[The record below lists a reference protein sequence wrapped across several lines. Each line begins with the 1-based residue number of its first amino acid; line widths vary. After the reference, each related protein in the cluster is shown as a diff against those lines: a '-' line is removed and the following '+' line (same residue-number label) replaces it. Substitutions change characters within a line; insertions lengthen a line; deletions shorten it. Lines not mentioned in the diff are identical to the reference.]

1 MKRGKYMSKLV
12 VVKDTNQRAYISEN
26 DAEMDARA
34 VEAVR
39 ASISKAIFCKKPVA
53 RYDLETKRAY
63 IEYPNGERKY
73 VD

>member
-1 MKRGKYMSKLV
+1 MSDVV
-12 VVKDTNQRAYISEN
+12 VVKDLDQRAYISEN

-39 ASISKAIFCKKPVA
+39 AAVSKAIFCKKPVA
-53 RYDLETKRAY
+53 KYDLETKRAY

>member
-1 MKRGKYMSKLV
+1 MSGVV
-12 VVKDTNQRAYISEN
+12 VVKDSNQRAYISEN

-39 ASISKAIFCKKPVA
+39 AAVSKAVFCKKPVA
-53 RYDLETKRAY
+53 KYDVEAKRAY
-63 IEYPNGERKY
+63 IEYPNGDKKY